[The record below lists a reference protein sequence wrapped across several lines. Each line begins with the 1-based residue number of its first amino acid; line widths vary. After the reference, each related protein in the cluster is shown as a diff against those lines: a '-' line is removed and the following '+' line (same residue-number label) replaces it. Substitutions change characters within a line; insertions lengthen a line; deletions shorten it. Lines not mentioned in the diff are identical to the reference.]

1 MSNAPPV
8 PNTYILKLSACEALR
23 SALVAKLV
31 PRQACQLSLCLVYL
45 QDRLRDLEWLGEQ
58 DARVI
63 PQSMVEQFLRMP
75 CYCGRGFWK
84 VRVIV

>member
-1 MSNAPPV
+1 MSEAPPV
-8 PNTYILKLSACEALR
+8 PNTYILELSARKALW
-23 SALVAKLV
+23 SALMAKLLT
-31 PRQACQLSLCLVYL
+31 RQACQLSLCLVYL

-63 PQSMVEQFLRMP
+63 PQSMIEQFLRMP
-75 CYCGRGFWK
+75 GYGRRGLWK